1 MSYAHVTGHQSM
13 VFDEARNRA
22 YARAIE
28 QCVTPDSVV
37 LDLGCGLGIHGLLAA
52 RAGARKVFLVDPEI
66 VVQSALEVAKF
77 NGFGDRVQAFQG
89 RIEEIEL
96 PEKVDVIISVF
107 TGNLL
112 YSEDLLPSL
121 YFARDHWLKPGGR
134 LIPDAAE
141 LIMAPVHVP
150 KRHAEWID
158 AWSKPHFGFDYSPIR
173 RYAANQM
180 YWGTREEYPA
190 WPMLAEPVVVEK
202 ADFHAAT
209 QTVVDFSTEFQ
220 IQTPSDCSGFLGW
233 IRIHLGDDWVGTGPK
248 DPPLHWTPQLLP
260 LDPQMPVAEGDSL
273 AFSVRRP
280 AWGDWTWTCTQNG
293 QRQRHSTFLSQPVRA
308 SDLRALAAGHRSNRN
323 PQGELLL
330 QTLGRMD
337 GTQTKEAI
345 ATRLREDHPRRFAND
360 REALAYVEAIM
371 RSHGA

>member
-22 YARAIE
+22 YARAIA

-52 RAGARKVFLVDPEI
+52 KAGARKVFLVDPEI
-66 VVQSALEVAKF
+66 VVQSALEVARF

-121 YFARDHWLKPGGR
+121 YFARDRWLKPGGH

-141 LIMAPVHVP
+141 LLMAPVCAP
-150 KRHAEWID
+150 KRHAEWIA
-158 AWSKPHFGFDYSPIR
+158 AWSTPHLEIDYSPIR
-173 RYAANQM
+173 RYAANQT
-180 YWGTREEYPA
+180 YWGSRDEYA
-190 WPMLAEPVVVEK
+190 NWTFLAEPATVER
-202 ADFHAAT
+202 ADFHEAT
-209 QTVVDFSTEFQ
+209 TTGVDCTTDFAIRS
-220 IQTPSDCSGFLGW
+220 SADCTGMLGW

-248 DPPLHWTPQLLP
+248 DPPMHWTPQLLP
-260 LDPQMPVAEGDSL
+260 LDPEWALKAGDTMG
-273 AFSVRRP
+273 FKVHRP
-280 AWGDWTWTCTQNG
+280 AWGEWTWTCTHAG
-293 QRQRHSTFLSQPVRA
+293 QQQRHSTFLSQPVRA
-308 SDLRALAAGHRSNRN
+308 SDLRALMAGHKPGRN
-323 PQGELLL
+323 AKGELLL
-330 QTLGRMD
+330 HTLSRLD
-337 GTQTKEAI
+337 GDQTKEAI
-345 ATRLREDHPRRFAND
+345 AAGLLRDFPRRFANE
-360 REALAYVEAIM
+360 REALVFVESIV
-371 RSHGA
+371 RTHGA